1 MFSSGQK
8 TISYD
13 IDLQRQYGLGNPVS
27 SKINKD
33 DKVSSDTAFTQHST
47 SKMRMFFTVV
57 TSGRFPETLTTIEL
71 SPTDLTNIESKLQEL
86 EQKYR
91 HILQESRDRL
101 NGPKYVVLHISRG
114 KHSVVSSKD
123 SQGSTVHEPRTG
135 NDHGGTMC

>member
-1 MFSSGQK
+1 MIL
-8 TISYD
+8 ISRD
-13 IDLQRQYGLGNPVS
+13 SMDWEIQFLQ
-27 SKINKD
+27 KINKD

-101 NGPKYVVLHISRG
+101 NGPKYKFVD
-114 KHSVVSSKD
+114 VS
-123 SQGSTVHEPRTG
+123 QTINVILLPFH
-135 NDHGGTMC
+135 M